1 MLSAELSTMHARVQA
16 TFWECT
22 PCGDT
27 KGCCCHTKEELEFE
41 ASVGVR
47 EGTAL
52 WLEDRAD
59 LPVRGDDKE
68 SRKGLLFARA
78 MTCFMVDRVFQKL
91 VFRVTVGLSLGLL
104 SAMSA
109 VGVTAHTGAEVSPEA

>member
-1 MLSAELSTMHARVQA
+1 MKAGPERERVGMLSAELSTMHTRVQA

-22 PCGDT
+22 LCGDT
-27 KGCCCHTKEELEFE
+27 KGRCCRAEEELEFE

-52 WLEDRAD
+52 WLDDRAD

-78 MTCFMVDRVFQKL
+78 MTRFMVDRVFWKL
-91 VFRVTVGLSLGLL
+91 VFRVV
-104 SAMSA
+104 
-109 VGVTAHTGAEVSPEA
+109 V